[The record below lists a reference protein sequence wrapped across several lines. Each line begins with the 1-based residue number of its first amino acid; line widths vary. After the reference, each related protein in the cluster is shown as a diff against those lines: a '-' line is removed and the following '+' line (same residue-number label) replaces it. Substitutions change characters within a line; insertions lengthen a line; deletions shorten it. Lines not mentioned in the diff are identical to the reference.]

1 MCMSYTLINI
11 LLETFIT
18 TKNFQFQ
25 IENFLFIKMLDIKFI
40 RENPEVVR
48 KDLEKRNE
56 REKLEWMPDLLKSDV
71 EYRKLLHDNQ
81 KLRQR
86 RNEITSEINNLKK
99 QGKDIKEKVHEAK
112 ELPDKIKQSD
122 GRIMELKNKI
132 EYYLMRLPNIMHES
146 VPVGKDGNENVVVR
160 AWGTKPKFDFE
171 LKPHGELLQEL
182 GLANFEK
189 AAEVS
194 GHGFCYLMGDIARL
208 ELALV
213 NFAVDFLTKRN
224 YVLVEP
230 PLMLR
235 RKPYEGVTDLKD
247 FEMVMYKIDNEDL
260 FLIATSEHPIAAM
273 LMNEVIDEKQIP
285 LKFAGVSPCF
295 RKELGSH
302 SIDTR
307 GLFRV
312 HHFNKIEQF
321 IFCKPEDSWKFHEEL
336 LKNAEGIFQKLKI
349 PYRVVNI
356 CTGDIGTV
364 AAKKYDLEAWFPRE
378 DLYREAIS
386 CSNCTSY
393 QAVRLNIRYRKG
405 EEREYV
411 HTLNSTAIAT
421 GRTIR
426 AIVENYQQKDGSIK
440 VPSVLQK
447 YVGKKVIG
455 KKV

>member
-1 MCMSYTLINI
+1 
-11 LLETFIT
+11 
-18 TKNFQFQ
+18 
-25 IENFLFIKMLDIKFI
+25 MLDIKFI
-40 RENPEVVR
+40 RENPQIVR

-56 REKLEWMPDLLKSDV
+56 KEKLEWLDDLLKSDV
-71 EYRKLLHDNQ
+71 EYRKLLQENQ

-86 RNEITSEINNLKK
+86 RNEITDEINKLKK
-99 QGKDIKEKVHEAK
+99 QGEDIKGKVQEAK
-112 ELPDKIKQSD
+112 KLPAKIKQSD
-122 GRIMELKNKI
+122 EKIEELKNKI
-132 EYYLMRLPNIMHES
+132 EYYLMRLPNILHES
-146 VPVGKDGNENVVVR
+146 VPVGKDANDNAVVKQ
-160 AWGTKPKFDFE
+160 WGEKPKFNFE

-194 GHGFCYLMGDIARL
+194 GHGFYYLMGDIARL
-208 ELALV
+208 ELSLV
-213 NFAVDFLTKRN
+213 NFAVDFLGKKD
-224 YVLVEP
+224 YLLIQP
-230 PLMLR
+230 PLMMR

-247 FEMVMYKIDNEDL
+247 FETMMYKVEDEDL
-260 FLIATSEHPIAAM
+260 LLIATSEHPIAAM
-273 LMNEVIDEKQIP
+273 LMNETFDEKQLP
-285 LKFAGVSPCF
+285 MKFIGLSPCF

-336 LKNAEGIFQKLKI
+336 LKNGEDIFQQLKL

-364 AAKKYDLEAWFPRE
+364 AAKKYDIEAWFPRE
-378 DLYREAIS
+378 NLYREVIS

-393 QAVRLNIRYRKG
+393 QATRLNIKYRKG
-405 EEREYV
+405 EEKEFM

-421 GRTIR
+421 SRAIR
-426 AIVENYQQKDGSIK
+426 AIVENYQQKDGTIK
-440 VPSVLQK
+440 IPQVLQK
-447 YVGKKVIG
+447 YMGKKVIG
-455 KKV
+455 EIK